1 MLEEIK
7 IKERQKDREKEKER
21 ERKGEKERKEEKARK
36 RTKKEKKIM
45 GGAQKVAPLVAKG
58 ARSGMPLY
66 AQDVGCDIIP

>member
-36 RTKKEKKIM
+36 RTKKRKKNN
-45 GGAQKVAPLVAKG
+45 GWGSESRSFGCQRSKVRYAPICA
-58 ARSGMPLY
+58 
-66 AQDVGCDIIP
+66 GCWL